1 MLAPGFSNILGACL
15 LKPFCPKL
23 EISILISVYL
33 FTIIYENLVLGQD
46 NIPIPLMKIYSPID
60 VRLMI

>member
-23 EISILISVYL
+23 EISILISDFRIFVYYYL
-33 FTIIYENLVLGQD
+33 REFGVRSRQ
-46 NIPIPLMKIYSPID
+46 YSNSID
-60 VRLMI
+60 EDLLAN